1 MGNPIS
7 EIDQPL
13 KEPTMNL
20 PMSHA
25 DAMDIIKAS
34 ATVTVLSYDEA
45 IAIYLRATGLLADG
59 ADMLG
64 APVPDDWKPR
74 AN

>member
-1 MGNPIS
+1 M
-7 EIDQPL
+7 E
-13 KEPTMNL
+13 K
-20 PMSHA
+20 PMSHQ
-25 DAMDIIKAS
+25 DAMDIINAS
-34 ATVTVLSYDEA
+34 ATVTALSYDEA
-45 IAIYLRATGLLADG
+45 VAIYLRATGLLADG